1 MAWWNNCIAKTLLC
15 VLTLAQACRKSSMTW
30 HADVRRAFVQ
40 ERLLL
45 LPGQDSPSNSSNPSN
60 PNSSNSRTSSSQ
72 RAKRPKRLFAKE
84 AWWDVEDELAESK
97 AANLSLRPLYE
108 GVLGVP
114 DAEFLFLRVLGLRK
128 RCSRADIAHRL
139 KASMNCP
146 GPLSNWAEGID
157 ITDLEELEDIQ
168 TSSYFRPPDWRVPER
183 QTQESQ
189 ETDSRVNEVP
199 WHQSCVPLFYSLGK
213 VGALKLAKCLQP
225 FSLRMLSHDAV
236 SQRWIEGWHVSLF
249 LGFGSSWCNWKL
261 WNEWGW
267 KGTEEG
273 LDMFGQESGVECW
286 SVTRVSMCFLRCL
299 RLDEFSDGALRHGE
313 WPQRQRSS
321 PHPLRRL
328 IRPPGA
334 AQPRPRTPRGERRRR

>member
-1 MAWWNNCIAKTLLC
+1 
-15 VLTLAQACRKSSMTW
+15 MTW

-45 LPGQDSPSNSSNPSN
+45 LPGQNSPSNPSN
-60 PNSSNSRTSSSQ
+60 PGNPNSNSNSRTSSSQ
-72 RAKRPKRLFAKE
+72 RAKRPKRLFSKE

-168 TSSYFRPPDWRVPER
+168 TSSYFRPPDWRAPER
-183 QTQESQ
+183 QEAQESQ
-189 ETDSRVNEVP
+189 ETQDSARVNEVS
-199 WHQSCVPLFYSLGK
+199 WRQSFVF
-213 VGALKLAKCLQP
+213 
-225 FSLRMLSHDAV
+225 
-236 SQRWIEGWHVSLF
+236 E
-249 LGFGSSWCNWKL
+249 
-261 WNEWGW
+261 
-267 KGTEEG
+267 
-273 LDMFGQESGVECW
+273 
-286 SVTRVSMCFLRCL
+286 
-299 RLDEFSDGALRHGE
+299 
-313 WPQRQRSS
+313 
-321 PHPLRRL
+321 
-328 IRPPGA
+328 
-334 AQPRPRTPRGERRRR
+334 